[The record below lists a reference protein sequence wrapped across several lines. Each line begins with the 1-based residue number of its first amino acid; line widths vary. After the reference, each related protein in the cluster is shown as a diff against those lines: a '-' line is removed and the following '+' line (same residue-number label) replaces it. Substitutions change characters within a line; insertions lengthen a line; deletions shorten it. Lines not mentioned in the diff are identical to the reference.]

1 MIKEINFANA
11 IFRKPQI
18 NVGDRVVFYYESP
31 QRGGHSVYRPVY
43 CIVTKLNKV
52 TAIVATEDKQYKVS
66 LDELNLYVDPFNWL
80 NQ

>member
-1 MIKEINFANA
+1 MIKEINFASSTAN
-11 IFRKPQI
+11 KPQI

-43 CIVTKLNKV
+43 CIVKKLNKV

-66 LDELNLYVDPFNWL
+66 LEELKAYVDPFNWL